1 MPGVLED
8 IKVLDLSRVVA
19 GPTCAMIL
27 GDLGAD
33 IIKVERPG
41 SGDEVRHWGPP
52 YAGTES
58 VYYLGLNRNKR
69 SLSLNF
75 KSPAGKQ
82 VLRRMAREVDV
93 IIENFKTG
101 DLERAGLGYE
111 DLSRENPA
119 LIYCSISGYG
129 RTGPDKNKPGYDFAI
144 QGRGGYMSITGQ
156 PDGPPT
162 KVGLPVIDVLAALN
176 AAVGVFSALRVREA
190 TGRGQLVDVSLLDAE
205 VSALVNQGS
214 NWLMGGM
221 VPQRWGNANPNVVPY
236 QTFRSMDGW
245 FNVAVGNNDQFA
257 RLCDAIGAPLLAED
271 PRYATN
277 DLRIQNRDAL
287 VAALTEKFRTRPT
300 AEWLQILS
308 QAKVPTD
315 PIQSIDQVFSDPQ
328 ILAREMLVTMPH
340 PTLGE
345 VRMAG
350 NAIKLSDNPVSYRRH
365 PPLLGEHTEEVLGE
379 FGHTKEEIRVLRS
392 EGVI

>member
-1 MPGVLED
+1 
-8 IKVLDLSRVVA
+8 
-19 GPTCAMIL
+19 MIL

-82 VLRRMAREVDV
+82 VLRRMVREVDV
-93 IIENFKTG
+93 LIENFKTG

-176 AAVGVFSALRVREA
+176 AAVGVFSALRVRET

-245 FNVAVGNNDQFA
+245 FNVAVGNNAQFA

-271 PRYATN
+271 PRYTTN

-287 VAALTEKFRTRPT
+287 VAALAERFRTRPT

>member
-1 MPGVLED
+1 
-8 IKVLDLSRVVA
+8 
-19 GPTCAMIL
+19 
-27 GDLGAD
+27 
-33 IIKVERPG
+33 
-41 SGDEVRHWGPP
+41 
-52 YAGTES
+52 
-58 VYYLGLNRNKR
+58 
-69 SLSLNF
+69 
-75 KSPAGKQ
+75 
-82 VLRRMAREVDV
+82 
-93 IIENFKTG
+93 
-101 DLERAGLGYE
+101 
-111 DLSRENPA
+111 
-119 LIYCSISGYG
+119 
-129 RTGPDKNKPGYDFAI
+129 
-144 QGRGGYMSITGQ
+144 
-156 PDGPPT
+156 
-162 KVGLPVIDVLAALN
+162 
-176 AAVGVFSALRVREA
+176 
-190 TGRGQLVDVSLLDAE
+190 
-205 VSALVNQGS
+205 
-214 NWLMGGM
+214 
-221 VPQRWGNANPNVVPY
+221 
-236 QTFRSMDGW
+236 
-245 FNVAVGNNDQFA
+245 VAVGNNDQFA